1 MMDVNLIKH
10 TPEPEQTVAAAAR
23 LCYSADQVEELLQ
36 DMTITRARKFI
47 HKLVEMRHFSPFEH
61 ASFTFGVSGV
71 SRSLSHQLVRH
82 RIASYS
88 QQSQR
93 YVSLQNL
100 PVVVPPSISQDPES
114 LDTFLQAV
122 KHVEQAYQQLLQRV
136 PAEDARYV
144 LPNACQTNLVVTMN
158 ARSLHNF
165 FSLRCCNR
173 AQWEIR
179 ELAWQMLR
187 LVRGVA
193 PSLFQDAGPGC
204 LTAAGC
210 QEGTMGCGQPPVD
223 QAQEVQPSGTV

>member
-1 MMDVNLIKH
+1 MQVSLIKH

-23 LCYSADQVEELLQ
+23 LCYSPDQVEDLL
-36 DMTITRARKFI
+36 DGMTLSRAQRLI
-47 HKLVEMRHFSPFEH
+47 GKLVEQRHFSPFEH
-61 ASFTFGVSGV
+61 ASFTFGISGV

-93 YVSLQNL
+93 YVAMQKV
-100 PVVVPPSISQDPES
+100 PVVVPPSISADPDALALFS
-114 LDTFLQAV
+114 QAIQS
-122 KHVEQAYQQLLQRV
+122 VEQAYQQLLQKV

-158 ARSLHNF
+158 ARSLYNF

-179 ELAWQMLR
+179 QLAWQMLQ
-187 LVRGVA
+187 LVRQVA
-193 PSLFQDAGPGC
+193 PTLFHGAGPGC
-204 LTAAGC
+204 LTVAGC
-210 QEGTMGCGQPPVD
+210 QEGAMSCGQPPL
-223 QAQEVQPSGTV
+223 A

>member
-1 MMDVNLIKH
+1 MKVSLIRF

-23 LCYSADQVEELLQ
+23 LCYSPDQVEELL
-36 DMTITRARKFI
+36 MGLTENRAKKLLA
-47 HKLVEMRHFSPFEH
+47 KLVEQRHFSPFEH
-61 ASFTFGVSGV
+61 ASFTFGISGV

-93 YVSLQNL
+93 YVAMDSV
-100 PVVVPPSISQDPES
+100 PTVVPPSIAADPEAWE
-114 LDTFLQAV
+114 LFRQAMQA
-122 KHVEQAYQQLLQRV
+122 VEQAYQRLLAKV

-179 ELAWQMLR
+179 ELAWKMLE
-187 LVRGVA
+187 LVLAVA
-193 PSLFQDAGPGC
+193 PTLFQSAGPGC
-204 LTAAGC
+204 LNGAGC
-210 QEGTMGCGQPPVD
+210 QEGAMSCGQPP
-223 QAQEVQPSGTV
+223 QRPSEVY

>member
-1 MMDVNLIKH
+1 MMEVTLIKY

-23 LCYSADQVEELLQ
+23 LCYSPDQVEELLQ
-36 DMTITRARKFI
+36 GMNSTRAKKLI
-47 HKLVEMRHFSPFEH
+47 GKLVEMRHFSPFEH

-93 YVSLQNL
+93 YVTMESL
-100 PVVVPPSISQDPES
+100 PVVVPPSVSADPEA
-114 LDTFLQAV
+114 LELFLQTM
-122 KHVEQAYQQLLQRV
+122 KNVEQAYQRLLQKV

-144 LPNACQTNLVVTMN
+144 LPNASQTNLVVTMN

-165 FSLRCCNR
+165 FNLRCCNR

-179 ELAWQMLR
+179 QLAWEMLR
-187 LVRGVA
+187 LVRSVA
-193 PSLFQDAGPGC
+193 PTLFRDAGPTC
-204 LTAAGC
+204 LTAVGC
-210 QEGTMGCGQPPVD
+210 QQGNLACGEPPTQ
-223 QAQEVQPSGTV
+223 QA